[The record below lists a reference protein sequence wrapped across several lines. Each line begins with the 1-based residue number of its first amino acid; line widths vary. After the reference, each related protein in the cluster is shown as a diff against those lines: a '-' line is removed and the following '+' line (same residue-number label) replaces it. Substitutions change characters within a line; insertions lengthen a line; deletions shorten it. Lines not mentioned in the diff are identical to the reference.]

1 MSNGNGGG
9 GGFDFGGIF
18 DPLIGVLAAIID
30 AIIAFLNALV
40 VALVQVLNFLFQG
53 ELGIFS
59 FSNKG
64 LDSIWRGFK
73 NLMDQVFKVW
83 VTAALKHLLSLYQKL
98 AAWVA
103 KLKAWLDRL
112 RRIQQLYQ
120 VQALKRFINLIQRI
134 RQVLVVFRLLH
145 LKFASKLDNWLAGI
159 EGKLITRLADYARKT
174 NEIIAW
180 LNVVADPIQA
190 YRKGLLFGAYGR
202 MGRGLFNAL
211 GKTDLV
217 VFFPILKQS
226 PKGTR

>member
-1 MSNGNGGG
+1 MSNGDG
-9 GGFDFGGIF
+9 GGFDFGGFF
-18 DPLIGVLAAIID
+18 DGLLGVLAAIID
-30 AIIAFLNALV
+30 AIIQFLIALV
-40 VALVQVLNFLFQG
+40 NVLVQILNFLYQG
-53 ELGIFS
+53 ELGIFG
-59 FSNKG
+59 FTKAAH
-64 LDSIWRGFK
+64 DSVWRAFK
-73 NLMDQVFKVW
+73 NLLDD
-83 VTAALKHLLSLYQKL
+83 ALHLRIIKSLKDLRDLYERLRKWIQ
-98 AAWVA
+98 
-103 KLKAWLDRL
+103 KLKAFLDRL
-112 RRIQQLYQ
+112 RKIQQLYQ

>member
-9 GGFDFGGIF
+9 RGFDFGSFF
-18 DPLIGVLAAIID
+18 DGLLGALAAIID
-30 AIIAFLNALV
+30 AIIRFLIALV
-40 VALVQVLNFLFQG
+40 NVLAQILNFLYQG
-53 ELGIFS
+53 ELGIFG

-73 NLMDQVFKVW
+73 NLMDQVFKVS

-159 EGKLITRLADYARKT
+159 EGKLITRLADYSRKT

-180 LNVVADPIQA
+180 LNVVADPLQA

-202 MGRGLFNAL
+202 MARGLFNAL

>member
-1 MSNGNGGG
+1 MPNGNGGG
-9 GGFDFGGIF
+9 GGFDFGSFF
-18 DPLIGVLAAIID
+18 DGLLGALAAIID
-30 AIIAFLNALV
+30 AIIRFLIALV
-40 VALVQVLNFLFQG
+40 NVLAQILNFLYQG

>member
-1 MSNGNGGG
+1 MVP
-9 GGFDFGGIF
+9 FDC
-18 DPLIGVLAAIID
+18 
-30 AIIAFLNALV
+30 
-40 VALVQVLNFLFQG
+40 
-53 ELGIFS
+53 
-59 FSNKG
+59 
-64 LDSIWRGFK
+64 DSPD
-73 NLMDQVFKVW
+73 DQC
-83 VTAALKHLLSLYQKL
+83 
-98 AAWVA
+98 
-103 KLKAWLDRL
+103 WLDRL